1 VYRKHSMSTSE
12 KSAYLSEVV
21 KAEEEAKTKDKK

>member
-1 VYRKHSMSTSE
+1 MSTSE